1 MKEPLL
7 HETKIHGTKDF
18 PYIVYHGI
26 IPDFFKAYPLH
37 WHDEVEIIY
46 SKSTKAVYKSTE
58 EKTQSVASLMKEFA
72 HIDD

>member
-1 MKEPLL
+1 MREELL

-46 SKSTKAVYKSTE
+46 ITKGKMKIL
-58 EKTQSVASLMKEFA
+58 EKVIK
-72 HIDD
+72 